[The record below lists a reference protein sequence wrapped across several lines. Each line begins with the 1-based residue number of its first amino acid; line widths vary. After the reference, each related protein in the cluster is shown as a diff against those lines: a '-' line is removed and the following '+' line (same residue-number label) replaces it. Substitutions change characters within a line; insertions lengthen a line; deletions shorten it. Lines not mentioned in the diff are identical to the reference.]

1 MRMIRKRICMLFIA
15 GAVLL
20 LSGCAGTVREEP
32 ADTSAKDV
40 AIAAS
45 FSREDGIALCDS
57 TVRFSYGESLT
68 DYPLDDNGELRAS
81 GLPRDGDL
89 SLTVLDQQEQAR
101 GGMTL
106 SLSEGAVI
114 DATTDAGGVGHITLR
129 KDTDE
134 VKLLFV
140 LKNDGSLLCSLQLTE
155 PDSKSFDLLQ
165 EDNERER

>member
-1 MRMIRKRICMLFIA
+1 MIRKRICVLFVA
-15 GAVLL
+15 GVVLL
-20 LSGCAGTVREEP
+20 LSGCAGAAREGPED
-32 ADTSAKDV
+32 ASAKKV

-45 FSREDGIALCDS
+45 FSQEDGIALCDS
-57 TVRFSYGESLT
+57 TVRFSYGESRT
-68 DYPLDDNGELRAS
+68 DYPLDDKGELRAS
-81 GLPRDGDL
+81 GLPRAGDL
-89 SLTVLDQQEQAR
+89 SLTVLDHQEQVR

-140 LKNDGSLLCSLQLTE
+140 LKDDGSLLCSLQLTQ
-155 PDSKSFDLLQ
+155 PDTQSFDSLR